1 MLEVVREL
9 IDTRGFVDDG
19 GQEYEYAN
27 IPTFNC
33 FSPGVTERTLVWR
46 KERGNFVPHVVV
58 ANSVILGGGNKG
70 LFAWNN
76 DVDVDYTALEH
87 TRVNVHI
94 TQRKREGRQ
103 RVGEWARNVWNTA
116 WNAYEVDNFQLSMHA
131 EHMTHS

>member
-19 GQEYEYAN
+19 GQEYKYAN
-27 IPTFNC
+27 IPAFNC

-70 LFAWNN
+70 LFAWNS
-76 DVDVDYTALEH
+76 DVDVDYKFGTYTTL
-87 TRVNVHI
+87 
-94 TQRKREGRQ
+94 GC
-103 RVGEWARNVWNTA
+103 WAIPGPTS
-116 WNAYEVDNFQLSMHA
+116 FLGHPGGP
-131 EHMTHS
+131 